1 MAQKKPETEIKTS
14 IQSFMD
20 EAEELYKVTLP
31 QNALEISSLLKQWE
45 QNGAFGV
52 PMEPQKL

>member
-20 EAEELYKVTLP
+20 EPEELYKVTLP
-31 QNALEISSLLKQWE
+31 QKALEISTLLKQWE
-45 QNGAFGV
+45 
-52 PMEPQKL
+52 